1 MSKSDKPVVTDITS
15 LQLIKNEID
24 RLSKQS
30 FSTSGLTLEDVKKL
44 EILIKTRQLVL
55 GEPTE
60 ITQNVS
66 DDKVSDEDILK
77 ALRKP
82 KKSNGKEE

>member
-1 MSKSDKPVVTDITS
+1 MSKDNKPVVTDITS